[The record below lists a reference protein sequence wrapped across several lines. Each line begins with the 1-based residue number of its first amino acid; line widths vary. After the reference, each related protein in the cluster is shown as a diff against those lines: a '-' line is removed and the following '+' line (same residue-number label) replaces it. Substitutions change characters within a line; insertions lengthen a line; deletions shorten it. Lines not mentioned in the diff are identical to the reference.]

1 MTTHRLIISLLC
13 AFLAA
18 TATVSMNVLGENKTN
33 ANSPDVNSTPPTQ
46 SRIIYQLAKAGSK
59 DDGKASPAG
68 QAKAAQKAL
77 KKSKGKVLK
86 VQRGEG
92 GYTVKVLTGSG
103 KVQQIWIAD

>member
-1 MTTHRLIISLLC
+1 MTGLLS
-13 AFLAA
+13 AFLAG
-18 TATVSMNVLGENKTN
+18 TATLSLNAAGENITIADTVK
-33 ANSPDVNSTPPTQ
+33 ASTPPPPQ
-46 SRIIYQLAKAGSK
+46 SRIIYQLAKAGSQ

-86 VQRGEG
+86 VQRGQG